1 MTKPTAPLD
10 ALRALMKAVERCEDN
25 DYSATSRAALAA
37 AADSATALTAVSPKV
52 SAGDTVVPTSTIKI
66 GKAFS
71 SLVSTLGKDDVSELL
86 MNWNDSELSDD
97 GSKIIVFPG
106 RDRRYSAGELGGSM
120 KAGKGEFLSWLHSD
134 APLDPAVF
142 EVSEEWKSK
151 VDAARNA
158 TGLNAV
164 SPAPTFQAHCRAW
177 SGPLMAPEDAMHRLQ
192 QIANDIDRVITEC
205 RTLHND
211 DCTALQAAW
220 SVVNGVVRNIDDEV
234 HSRGLG

>member
-37 AADSATALTAVSPKV
+37 AADSATALTAVSP
-52 SAGDTVVPTSTIKI
+52 
-66 GKAFS
+66 
-71 SLVSTLGKDDVSELL
+71 
-86 MNWNDSELSDD
+86 
-97 GSKIIVFPG
+97 
-106 RDRRYSAGELGGSM
+106 
-120 KAGKGEFLSWLHSD
+120 
-134 APLDPAVF
+134 
-142 EVSEEWKSK
+142 
-151 VDAARNA
+151 
-158 TGLNAV
+158 
-164 SPAPTFQAHCRAW
+164 APTFQAHCRVW

-192 QIANDIDRVITEC
+192 QIANHIDRVITEC